1 MAALPSTRRYGPD
14 YTPPMVAAI
23 ASATA
28 AIARLDARI
37 CVSPVA
43 KAWAARAAWTGY
55 AKALQLQ
62 SAEIDEIDVF
72 SWRCGLPLPHR
83 PAIPVN
89 GQRTLHPTPHANSP
103 DRQNSL
109 HRRYFLTPFNIRA
122 AALDDGASLRP

>member
-43 KAWAARAAWTGY
+43 KAWAALGSCQGSVSSNTG
-55 AKALQLQ
+55 AP
-62 SAEIDEIDVF
+62 
-72 SWRCGLPLPHR
+72 G
-83 PAIPVN
+83 
-89 GQRTLHPTPHANSP
+89 
-103 DRQNSL
+103 
-109 HRRYFLTPFNIRA
+109 
-122 AALDDGASLRP
+122 

>member
-23 ASATA
+23 VSATA

-83 PAIPVN
+83 PAI
-89 GQRTLHPTPHANSP
+89 L
-103 DRQNSL
+103 
-109 HRRYFLTPFNIRA
+109 
-122 AALDDGASLRP
+122 